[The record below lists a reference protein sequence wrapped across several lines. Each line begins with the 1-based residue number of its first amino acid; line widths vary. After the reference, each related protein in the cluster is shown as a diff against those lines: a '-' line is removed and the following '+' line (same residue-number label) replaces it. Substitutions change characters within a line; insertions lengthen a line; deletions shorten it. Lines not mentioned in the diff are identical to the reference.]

1 MSGCALWAVNRGKS
15 WYRAFFD
22 YCFTTMATI
31 CCMECVLTIRYIVC
45 AKNVDYNVCLRPTQL
60 IRCLG
65 GTAFVGKIG
74 ANRGKL
80 RNFYYGFTTFEK
92 SNRKMSYKL

>member
-1 MSGCALWAVNRGKS
+1 
-15 WYRAFFD
+15 
-22 YCFTTMATI
+22 MATI
-31 CCMECVLTIRYIVC
+31 YCMECVLTIQYIVC

-65 GTAFVGKIG
+65 GTAFVGQIA

-80 RNFYYGFTTFEK
+80 RNFYYGFTTFEESK
-92 SNRKMSYKL
+92 SGTRDGYGVIALSYGYTRIESREG